1 MRTRTRHAYAYAVAL
16 CVTVGVACAQEA
28 GDDATDDDYA
38 EAMEREHA
46 GDAPVASDAAGDA
59 EVEVVGEPVV
69 YASVDGQEVTGYLAR
84 PAGGEDPLPGLI
96 VIQEWWGLN
105 DHIRSMAEKLAG
117 EGYLALAVDLYQG
130 EVAENR
136 DQASTLMRQAMNR
149 SASLE
154 DNLRQ
159 AHDFLRAQGAPTVG
173 SIGWCFGGGWSLRTA
188 LTLGDDLDAA
198 VIYYGRLVTDTD
210 ELEAVSASI
219 LGIFG
224 GLDQGIPVESVRE
237 FEAAL
242 EALEHPASIHVYPDA
257 DHAFAN
263 PSGTRYNAEAAED
276 AWAKTVAFLAE
287 HLRDVG

>member
-1 MRTRTRHAYAYAVAL
+1 MRTRTRHAYACAVAL
-16 CVTVGVACAQEA
+16 CVTVGAACAQEA
-28 GDDATDDDYA
+28 GDAATDEAYA

-46 GDAPVASDAAGDA
+46 TDEPVASGAAGDA
-59 EVEVVGEPVV
+59 EVEVVGESVV

-105 DHIRSMAEKLAG
+105 DNIRSMTEKLAG

-136 DQASTLMRQAMNR
+136 DQASALVRQAMDR
-149 SASLE
+149 AESLE

-159 AHDFLRAQGAPTVG
+159 AQAFLRDQGAPAVG

-188 LTLGDDLDAA
+188 LTLGDELDAA
-198 VIYYGRLVTDTD
+198 VIYYGRLVTDPD
-210 ELEAVSASI
+210 ELSSLAAPV

-224 GLDQGIPVESVRE
+224 VLDDGIPVESVRE

-242 EALEHPASIHVYPDA
+242 ESLDHPASIHVYPDA

-263 PSGTRYNAEAAED
+263 PTGTRYNPEAAED

>member
-16 CVTVGVACAQEA
+16 CVTIGVACAQEA
-28 GDDATDDDYA
+28 GDNTDDYAYA

-46 GDAPVASDAAGDA
+46 GDTPVASGAAGEIQA
-59 EVEVVGEPVV
+59 KVVGESVV
-69 YASVDGQEVTGYLAR
+69 YATVDGDEVTGYLAR
-84 PAGGEDPLPGLI
+84 PVGAEGPLPGLI

-105 DHIRSMAEKLAG
+105 DNIRSMTEKLAG

-136 DQASTLMRQAMNR
+136 DQASALVRQAMDR
-149 SASLE
+149 AESLE

-159 AHDFLRAQGAPTVG
+159 AHAFLRAQGAPAVG
-173 SIGWCFGGGWSLRTA
+173 SIGWCFGGGWSLQTA
-188 LTLGDDLDAA
+188 LALGEDLDAA
-198 VIYYGRLVTDTD
+198 VIYYGRLVTDPD
-210 ELEAVSASI
+210 ELSSLSAPI

-224 GLDQGIPVESVRE
+224 GLDDGIPVESVRE

-242 EALEHPASIHVYPDA
+242 ESIGHPAQIHVYPDA

-276 AWAKTVAFLAE
+276 AWGKTVAFLAE
-287 HLRDVG
+287 HLDGAD